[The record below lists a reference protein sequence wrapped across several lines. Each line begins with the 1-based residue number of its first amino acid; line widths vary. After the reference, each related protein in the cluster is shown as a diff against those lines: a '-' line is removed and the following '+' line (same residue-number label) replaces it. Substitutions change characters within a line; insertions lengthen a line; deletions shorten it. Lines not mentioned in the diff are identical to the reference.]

1 LLKAPAD
8 FLGGRLVNLR
18 ANAVVLASDGR
29 RIRVLWKKTYEGLD
43 ALVAERGNALLG
55 TAVLLAGSR
64 AAGED
69 LLQSALE
76 RLVRHWSRVQ
86 GDKEG
91 YLRRTLYHLAVDQWR
106 LRRRRPEVLAEV
118 EPPGQPDGTDAVHLR
133 HALVQAL
140 ATLPPRQ
147 RAVLVLRYWEQLSE
161 AEAAEVLGCS
171 VGTVKSTA
179 SRGLARLR
187 EVTAAWAT
195 EDAQAWNGAGK

>member
-1 LLKAPAD
+1 M
-8 FLGGRLVNLR
+8 GRKN
-18 ANAVVLASDGR
+18 S
-29 RIRVLWKKTYEGLD
+29 YEGLE
-43 ALVAERGNALLG
+43 ALVAERGGALLG

-69 LLQSALE
+69 LLQAALE
-76 RLVRHWSRVQ
+76 RLVRHWGRVH
-86 GDKEG
+86 GDREG

-106 LRRRRPEVLAEV
+106 SRRRRPEVLTAV

-133 HALVQAL
+133 QALVQAL
-140 ATLPPRQ
+140 SALPPRQ
-147 RAVLVLRYWEQLSE
+147 RAVLVLRYWEQLTE

-187 EVTAAWAT
+187 ELTAAWAD
-195 EDAQAWNGAGK
+195 EDARAWNGAGS